1 MTQMSIEMLTPERVT
16 ELWPVLEPHFEA
28 ACQGNEIAKDELD
41 AKDIYVLAMTG
52 LVAIFVGFE
61 NDEPACVMGIQFT
74 NTNGHKGAD
83 VMALAGRGLMRFKRA
98 YWRSIIEWLKANG
111 PQYDSIECTCCQYI
125 GGGGFH
131 IGKESPGADS
141 RDTCHQQQDD
151 CQT

>member
-41 AKDIYVLAMTG
+41 VKDIYVLAMTG

-61 NDEPACVMGIQFT
+61 NGEPACVMGIQFT

-111 PQYDSIECTCCQYI
+111 VEFLDAYAPERLAKIYMSKF
-125 GGGGFH
+125 GFN
-131 IGKESPGADS
+131 KSCMYVRMAL
-141 RDTCHQQQDD
+141 
-151 CQT
+151 

>member
-41 AKDIYVLAMTG
+41 VKDIYVLAMTG

-61 NDEPACVMGIQFT
+61 DGEPACVMGIQFT

-111 PQYDSIECTCCQYI
+111 VEFLDAYAPERLAKIYMSKF
-125 GGGGFH
+125 GFN
-131 IGKESPGADS
+131 KSCMYVRMAL
-141 RDTCHQQQDD
+141 
-151 CQT
+151 

>member
-1 MTQMSIEMLTPERVT
+1 MTQMSIEMLTPERVA

-61 NDEPACVMGIQFT
+61 NGEPACVMGIQFT

-111 PQYDSIECTCCQYI
+111 VEFLDAYAPERLAKIYMSKF
-125 GGGGFH
+125 GFN
-131 IGKESPGADS
+131 KSCMYVRMAL
-141 RDTCHQQQDD
+141 
-151 CQT
+151 